1 MLDARTPRSQH
12 MAYKQKQAIPK
23 DAPKAGKAMEQQMHE
38 NVKFRRGIEAGEM
51 HRQGGNR
58 VPDQGNR
65 KK

>member
-1 MLDARTPRSQH
+1 